1 MRTFSKNT
9 NYLQTP
15 QYLLQRRQGAV
26 RKLCQ
31 RQVHRSPACRRP
43 PEVRLERER
52 VLDVWRGGG
61 QSPVLAGQVGH
72 WPESV
77 EQRETASVSS

>member
-1 MRTFSKNT
+1 MRTFSKNS

-31 RQVHRSPACRRP
+31 RQVHRSLACRRP
-43 PEVRLERER
+43 SEVRLERER
-52 VLDVWRGGG
+52 VLDVQRGGG
-61 QSPVLAGQVGH
+61 QSPVLASQVGYRA
-72 WPESV
+72 ESV
-77 EQRETASVSS
+77 EQ